1 MAFSAKAP
9 HTESLQALA
18 CAVRQSS
25 NGDVD
30 AADIAQAMVALT
42 TNTLESSVKSAINI
56 DTNKMRTDFANW
68 MDDRSAKGQKSL
80 VEWQNSAAW
89 TANKLATSP
98 YLKQGKKY
106 IFYYSGKLDSFR
118 GKYKEI
124 ATKIARTAQ
133 DPMVKSI
140 YQNVSIGTGDKWN
153 PADIMAL
160 DSGSASNIENNLK
173 DFDATKISKASR
185 EIHYNNLKLKAEAD
199 SKGKKAL
206 EMTEGMDELYE
217 YNKYIDNLFKSGD
230 LVGISLK
237 KTETSS
243 VAMKLFDHKD
253 FEGLKESLN
262 LDLEIESVDYKPNAM
277 KCIINFTLAG
287 ETGHFMDVRGFESSK
302 VLANVQL
309 QLQKGTA
316 ANHGKATLPAFSLIT
331 QLSKGMPAINATK
344 QMRSNLFQG
353 RRIPRSPDH
362 KFTDYKVFDKY
373 AFQKQG
379 SFSQASI
386 VNDAPFWAEYCND
399 LSTDRMSTV
408 KFLEEFNKKLGTGTN
423 KNYKDAAK
431 YLKNKVQSYEVGYVL
446 DKGKGTISDEIKKN
460 IMKSVYSLA
469 ASKGFRIFG
478 SKKITDYM
486 SSSTYVKVGG

>member
-1 MAFSAKAP
+1 MAFSAQAQ

-18 CAVRQSS
+18 CAVRQNS
-25 NGDVD
+25 NGDID
-30 AADIAQAMVALT
+30 AADVAQAMQNLT
-42 TNTLESSVKSAINI
+42 TNTLESSVKNAVNI
-56 DTNKMRTDFANW
+56 DDSKMRRSFQMW
-68 MDDRSAKGQKSL
+68 MDDRSANGQKSL
-80 VEWQNSAAW
+80 VEWQNSSAW
-89 TANKLATSP
+89 IANKLSDSK
-98 YLKQGKKY
+98 YLKSGKTY
-106 IFYYSGKLDSFR
+106 IFYYSGMLDSYR
-118 GKYKEI
+118 KKYVEI
-124 ATKIARTAQ
+124 ANRIADTAQ

-140 YQNVSIGTGDKWN
+140 YKNVSMGTGDKWN
-153 PADIMAL
+153 PSDIMAI
-160 DSGSASNIENNLK
+160 DSSNASKIERNIK

-217 YNKYIDNLFKSGD
+217 YNKFIDNLFKSGE

-237 KTETSS
+237 KTETPS

-262 LDLEIESVDYKPNAM
+262 LDLEIENVDYKPNAM
-277 KCIINFTLAG
+277 KVKVEFNIGG
-287 ETGHFMDVRGFESSK
+287 ETGHYMDVRGFESSK
-302 VLANVQL
+302 ILGNVQM

-344 QMRSNLFQG
+344 RMRSNLFQG
-353 RRIPRSPDH
+353 RRIPKNQNH
-362 KFTDYKVFDKY
+362 KFTDYKAFDRY
-373 AFQKQG
+373 AFKKQG
-379 SFSQASI
+379 AFSQATI
-386 VNDAPFWAEYCND
+386 VNDAPLWAEYCSD
-399 LSTDRMSTV
+399 LSTEKMSTV
-408 KFLEEFNKKLGTGTN
+408 KFLQEFNKKLGTGTN
-423 KNYKDAAK
+423 KNYKEAAK

-446 DKGKGTISDEIKKN
+446 EKGKGFIQDEIKKN

-478 SKKITDYM
+478 KKKITDYM
-486 SSSTYVKVGG
+486 SSSTYLKVGG